1 MGTHI
6 TLDSAGGAQIGA
18 YLAKPVGKPR
28 GGIIVV
34 QEIFGVTP
42 HIRDVI
48 DRFAAAGYTAI
59 APAFF
64 DFVEPGIELAYDN
77 SGMQRGKHLAIEV
90 GLDRATEAVASA
102 TGAIKAAGKVG
113 VVGFCW
119 GGTVALLSAQR
130 LALPA
135 VSYYGARNTGYLD
148 QPLKAPVIF
157 HFGTTD
163 RSITAEV
170 RAQHRQAWP
179 DAPVYEY
186 EHCGHAFNRDV
197 DKNAYNEAAA
207 KLAWQRTLAFFG
219 EHLAGKA

>member
-1 MGTHI
+1 MGQRI
-6 TLDSAGGAQIGA
+6 TLDTASRQRIGA
-18 YLAKPVGKPR
+18 WLARPAGKPK
-28 GGIIVV
+28 GGVIVV

-42 HIRDVI
+42 HIRDVTE
-48 DRFAAAGYTAI
+48 RFATAGYTAV

-64 DFVEPGIELAYDN
+64 DYIDHDIDLAYDN
-77 SGMQRGKHLAIEV
+77 AGVQRGKHLAAEV
-90 GLDRATEAVASA
+90 GMDRAVEAIAAAAASIA
-102 TGAIKAAGKVG
+102 PAGKVG

-163 RSITAEV
+163 RSITAEA
-170 RAQHRQAWP
+170 REQHRQAWP

-186 EHCGHAFNRDV
+186 AHCGHAFNRDV
-197 DKNAYNEAAA
+197 DKNAYNAAA
-207 KLAWQRTLAFFG
+207 AQLAWQRTLAFFDQQ
-219 EHLAGKA
+219 LAAKA